1 MILFIKEELGKHIIS
16 DYILFYSQEEHVET
30 LELDFILV
38 LKKAKKKKKGS
49 CSKRLYKK
57 TYTRGKEL
65 DFSSKVATCSSWL
78 LNSM

>member
-38 LKKAKKKKKGS
+38 LKKAKKKKDHVQSDFTRK
-49 CSKRLYKK
+49 L
-57 TYTRGKEL
+57 TRGER
-65 DFSSKVATCSSWL
+65 
-78 LNSM
+78 N